1 MVGLIKPRYVKM
13 GLKSIRERSI
23 RSWLTI
29 FGIVIS
35 IAVIL
40 TLLSLSAG
48 VQGAISEL
56 FDEFGRN
63 RIFVMAEFNDPTAV
77 TQQLLESD
85 VSYIETLPYF
95 KLVVPLIVR
104 NAQKVEFG
112 GTDLYLTV
120 QALPSTNARM
130 INEEYMIDKNLIVGR
145 GFSEGEK
152 WVAILGYKIAYDNED
167 YFPKPLKLKNSI
179 YINGYKFTVV
189 GIYKEL
195 GTSDDTSIIIPIE
208 NAKEV
213 LNTSDTVTAIDAI
226 VKDGVDINLAEEK
239 LNHAL
244 DRKKGKDTFVT
255 MTPESLIRQFNN
267 IMSLAQSI
275 LLAIAS
281 VSLIV
286 GAVGIANNMF
296 TSVLERE
303 KEIGIMK
310 SIGASNHDILQ
321 IFMLE
326 SGLIGFFGGLAGVVL
341 GIIFSLIIGVVA
353 IETGYPMLKAYIL
366 PLNVLGVLAFAFI
379 IGLISGLVPAWS
391 ASKKKI
397 IDTLREH

>member
-1 MVGLIKPRYVKM
+1 M

-48 VQGAISEL
+48 VSGAINEL

-63 RIFVMAEFNDPTAV
+63 RIFVMAEFNNPTQI

-85 VSYIETLPYF
+85 VGYIESLPYF
-95 KLVVPLIVR
+95 KMVVPTIVR
-104 NAQKVEFG
+104 QAQKVEYG
-112 GTDLYLTV
+112 GTELYLMV
-120 QALPSTNARM
+120 QSFPSSNADA
-130 INEEYMIDKNLIVGR
+130 INKEYRIEENLVEGR
-145 GFSEGEK
+145 SFNEDERG
-152 WVAILGYKIAYDNED
+152 VAILGYSIAYDDDFFE
-167 YFPKPLKLKNSI
+167 KPIKLRNSV
-179 YINGYKFTVV
+179 YVNDHKFTVV

-195 GTSDDTSIIIPIE
+195 GVEDDRSVIITYE
-208 NAKEV
+208 DAKTV
-213 LNTSDTVTAIDAI
+213 LNSSETVTAIDAV
-226 VKDGVDINLAEEK
+226 VKDGIDIDFAEER
-239 LNHAL
+239 LIRAL
-244 DRKKGKDTFVT
+244 ERKKGKDTFIT
-255 MTPESLIRQFNN
+255 MTPESLIKQFNN
-267 IMSLAQSI
+267 IMALAQGI

-310 SIGASNHDILQ
+310 SIGATNSDILQ

-326 SGLIGFFGGLAGVVL
+326 SGLIGFFGGLAGIIL
-341 GIIFSLIIGVVA
+341 GIIFSLVIGFVA
-353 IETGYPMLKAYIL
+353 IEMGYPMLKVYIL
-366 PLNVLGVLAFAFI
+366 PLNVFGVLAFAFFV
-379 IGLISGLVPAWS
+379 GLISGLIPAWS